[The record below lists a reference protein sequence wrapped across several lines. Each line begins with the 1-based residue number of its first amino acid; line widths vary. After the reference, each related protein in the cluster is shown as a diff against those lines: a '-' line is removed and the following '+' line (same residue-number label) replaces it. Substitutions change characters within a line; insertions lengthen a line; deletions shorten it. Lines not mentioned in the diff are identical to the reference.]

1 MVSKID
7 VLLTVQGSHVQN
19 SLFMPHDAV
28 IVEVAHCGA
37 SRVSFLRRYGPYFDS
52 QRYIYFPVCDGLVV
66 NSLAEPVEQ
75 NLTLCGDQLRQNT
88 NSQRRFNR
96 SLKVGE
102 RKARCGS
109 DSVRD

>member
-75 NLTLCGDQLRQNT
+75 NLTLCGDQLRQIQHKLT
-88 NSQRRFNR
+88 TAVQSLVESRRKKGT
-96 SLKVGE
+96 LW
-102 RKARCGS
+102 
-109 DSVRD
+109 